1 MVPVT
6 GHAIGTRTGVN
17 RDSNRLGTAT
27 TVQNSNISEWAMQR
41 RDRIGHRDSRL
52 TRKVTVTVL
61 SPSLSLPRRHLG
73 PDRLESRFKIGSNF
87 LSSMYLPARY
97 LVPTVGTM
105 VQAGTVGTFFFC
117 SESLLGIHC
126 KTLYVNRR
134 NLVGP

>member
-52 TRKVTVTVL
+52 TRRVTVL
-61 SPSLSLPRRHLG
+61 RLLLLVLVVGVFKKGLNQSLIYAGL
-73 PDRLESRFKIGSNF
+73 F
-87 LSSMYLPARY
+87 L
-97 LVPTVGTM
+97 T
-105 VQAGTVGTFFFC
+105 
-117 SESLLGIHC
+117 
-126 KTLYVNRR
+126 
-134 NLVGP
+134 

>member
-52 TRKVTVTVL
+52 TRKVTVTPVL

-87 LSSMYLPARY
+87 LSSMYLPVRY
-97 LVPTVGTM
+97 LP
-105 VQAGTVGTFFFC
+105 
-117 SESLLGIHC
+117 
-126 KTLYVNRR
+126 
-134 NLVGP
+134 